1 MLTAERR
8 DVIVKL
14 LRERGRV
21 LANDLSSEL
30 GVSPDTIRRDLRE
43 LDELGTVRRV
53 HGGALPP
60 AGDAAPFTVRA
71 RRAPAAKASIARR
84 AAGLIDDGQLVILDG
99 GTTTVEVA
107 RVLRPDL
114 HATVV
119 TTSPPVAVAL
129 SEHRGVKIA
138 LVGGVLRRDALVT
151 VGAETVDA
159 LRRIRADVVML
170 GVCGLRLELGVT
182 ANDLEEAQVKRAM
195 IRGAAAV
202 VALADHDKLGTTL
215 PVLVAPI
222 DAITAL
228 VTDSDVNDQ
237 SLEPYRAVGIEV
249 LHA

>member
-1 MLTAERR
+1 MLTAERQ
-8 DVIVKL
+8 DVIVEL

-21 LANDLSSEL
+21 LAHDLSSEL

-43 LDELGTVRRV
+43 LDEMGVVRRV
-53 HGGALPP
+53 HGGALPRR
-60 AGDAAPFTVRA
+60 GDAAPFAFRA
-71 RRAPAAKASIARR
+71 RRAPEAKASIARR
-84 AAGLIDDGQLVILDG
+84 AAGLIDDGQIVILDG

-107 RVLRPDL
+107 RALRPDL
-114 HATVV
+114 RATVV

-129 SEHRGVKIA
+129 SEHRGVEIA
-138 LVGGVLRRDALVT
+138 LIGGVLRRDALVT
-151 VGAETVDA
+151 VGAETVAA

-170 GVCGLRLELGVT
+170 GVCALHLELGVT

-195 IRGAAAV
+195 IGGAAAV
-202 VALADHDKLGTTL
+202 VALADHDKLGTAL
-215 PVLVAPI
+215 PVVVGPI